1 MDEPT
6 KPDLRI
12 GYLEHRSMRADAAR
26 LTELVGAAQP
36 TDAGRLRAL
45 ADWYGRYEGAIHDHH
60 HAEEAVIYPALL
72 ERDPS
77 FAEADGQLEGQ
88 HQVLADRLQVARES
102 LTGLIGATGGGRW
115 EPEREEAVKAAAALK
130 AIVDTHTGDEEAVAF
145 PRYSAHFT
153 AAEYAGLNKAGV
165 QAGRPAVVRLRR
177 PLGAG
182 PRHLGRAGRAAG
194 RAAAAAP
201 GHLPAGPA
209 APLPAPGPSPRP
221 GLRASPSLERRTSCP
236 HCPGA
241 PRPSPT
247 RNAATW

>member
-45 ADWYGRYEGAIHDHH
+45 ADWYGRYEAAIHDHH
-60 HAEEAVIYPALL
+60 HAEEAVIYPA
-72 ERDPS
+72 
-77 FAEADGQLEGQ
+77 QLEGQ

-130 AIVDTHTGDEEAVAF
+130 AIVDTHTRNEEAVAF
-145 PRYSAHFT
+145 PRYSAHFS
-153 AAEYAGLNKAGV
+153 AAEYAGLNKAAFKLVGMRSFV
-165 QAGRPAVVRLRR
+165 FAGPWVLDHATSDERAELLGEQPLLLRVIYRLALQPRYQRLVR
-177 PLGAG
+177 PLG
-182 PRHLGRAGRAAG
+182 
-194 RAAAAAP
+194 
-201 GHLPAGPA
+201 PASQPA
-209 APLPAPGPSPRP
+209 RP
-221 GLRASPSLERRTSCP
+221 
-236 HCPGA
+236 
-241 PRPSPT
+241 
-247 RNAATW
+247 

>member
-1 MDEPT
+1 MDGPT

-36 TDAGRLRAL
+36 VQVSRLEAL
-45 ADWYGRYEGAIHDHH
+45 AGWYGRYEGAIHDHH

-115 EPEREEAVKAAAALK
+115 ESEREEAVKAAAALK
-130 AIVDTHTGDEEAVAF
+130 AIVDAHTGDEEATAF
-145 PRYSAHFT
+145 PRYAAHFT
-153 AAEYAGLNKAGV
+153 AAEYAGLNKQAFKLVGMRSFVFAGPWV
-165 QAGRPAVVRLRR
+165 LDHATSDERAELLGEQPLLLRVIYRLALKPRYQRLVR
-177 PLGAG
+177 PLG
-182 PRHLGRAGRAAG
+182 
-194 RAAAAAP
+194 
-201 GHLPAGPA
+201 PASQPA
-209 APLPAPGPSPRP
+209 RP
-221 GLRASPSLERRTSCP
+221 
-236 HCPGA
+236 
-241 PRPSPT
+241 
-247 RNAATW
+247 

>member
-1 MDEPT
+1 
-6 KPDLRI
+6 
-12 GYLEHRSMRADAAR
+12 MRADAAR

-45 ADWYGRYEGAIHDHH
+45 ADWYGRYEAAIHDHH

-130 AIVDTHTGDEEAVAF
+130 AIVDTHTRDEEATAF

-153 AAEYAGLNKAGV
+153 AAEYAGLNKQAFKLVGLRSFVFAGPWV
-165 QAGRPAVVRLRR
+165 LDHATSDERAELLGEQPLLLRVIYRLALRPRYQRLVR
-177 PLGAG
+177 PLG
-182 PRHLGRAGRAAG
+182 
-194 RAAAAAP
+194 
-201 GHLPAGPA
+201 PASEPA
-209 APLPAPGPSPRP
+209 RP
-221 GLRASPSLERRTSCP
+221 
-236 HCPGA
+236 
-241 PRPSPT
+241 
-247 RNAATW
+247 

>member
-1 MDEPT
+1 MDGPT

-26 LTELVGAAQP
+26 LVELVSAAQP

-45 ADWYGRYEGAIHDHH
+45 AAWYGRYEDAIHDHH

-115 EPEREEAVKAAAALK
+115 EPEQEEAAKAVVALK
-130 AIVDTHTGDEEAVAF
+130 AIVDTHTRNEEAVAF
-145 PRYSAHFT
+145 PRYAAHFS
-153 AAEYAGLNKAGV
+153 AAEYADLNKAAFKLVGV
-165 QAGRPAVVRLRR
+165 RSFVFAGPWVLDHATPGERAQLLGEQPLLLRVLYRLALRPRYQRLVR
-177 PLGAG
+177 PLG
-182 PRHLGRAGRAAG
+182 
-194 RAAAAAP
+194 
-201 GHLPAGPA
+201 PASQPA
-209 APLPAPGPSPRP
+209 RP
-221 GLRASPSLERRTSCP
+221 
-236 HCPGA
+236 
-241 PRPSPT
+241 
-247 RNAATW
+247 